1 MSIELFGKK
10 LETRKNKTTA
20 TAIALILILT
30 ISFTLVALPVTN
42 AHTPAWTVHTFSYVA
57 VTNSIIGVNQPFTI
71 VYWPAA
77 YPPTAFGAYGDRWTW
92 TLEITKPDASKETL
106 GPFTSDPVGGGWTQ
120 YTPTQ
125 VGAYSI
131 VAKMAE
137 HKIDGSP
144 NGFPPGYGPFNFGYD
159 SVNDTYLASTSNPVS
174 VTVQTAQI
182 QPWSEAPLPT
192 QYWTLPINSMN
203 RNWWSLAGNWLAG
216 AAQSNGPTTSFAYG
230 TGPESAH
237 IMWATPMW
245 DGGIM
250 DARFGETGYQ
260 TSHYEGL
267 SLTPPIILNGKIY
280 YNVQSL
286 PREGWYCLDLYTG
299 ETLYFHNTTGPVTGT
314 GGGFDY
320 SGAITGEALNFG
332 QIYNYESPNQH
343 GGMPYLWS
351 APAAVMFGPAVAPSP
366 WMMFDAYSGNYI
378 CSIANVSSS
387 GTAVY
392 GKDGSI
398 LYYNIVGTAPNQRLT
413 VWNTSRAIWYE
424 KTWSSNEYWMWRP
437 TLNKTF
443 DGNNGFSLNAS
454 IPSVSVGGSYMFGF
468 FMGGALTVRED
479 QYVIGGPSGTN
490 NEQGVKQGSLWA
502 LNLKPDANGVIN
514 PTLLWNITYTPPSSA
529 GNLTIA
535 GPTVDPEDGVFY
547 FSCSQTRQWWG
558 YSLATGQQIWGPTTP
573 EPQMNFY
580 GMQSNVYE
588 GKLFSSGYSGLL
600 IAYDIKTG
608 KQLWNYT
615 AVQEGYESPYG
626 NYPIGISVI
635 ADGKLYLTSSEHSP
649 SQPLWRGSY
658 IRCINASNGVEL
670 WKINNWGAGMGSGSG
685 AVIAD
690 GFIVSLNLYD
700 NQIYCYGKGPS
711 ATTVNIQN
719 DFITQGNSVFIKGTV
734 TDQAAGAK
742 EIAQKLGFT
751 DGVPAISDA
760 DQQAWMEHIY
770 EQQAFPANAKGV
782 QVHLTAIDPNGNSQD
797 IGYATSDLGG
807 SFGIP
812 WTPPVEGT
820 YQITATFEGSKS
832 YGSSY
837 ATTHLAVGPAS
848 ASPAASAA
856 PTSAAT
862 PTSAPTQTASPST
875 SPSIAP
881 QPTSGIPTTTYI
893 AIAAAVVIIA
903 VLAAALVLRR
913 RK

>member
-1 MSIELFGKK
+1 MKFP
-10 LETRKNKTTA
+10 RNKTIA
-20 TAIALILILT
+20 TAIASLLVLT
-30 ISFTLVALPVTN
+30 IAASLSLPAAN
-42 AHTPAWTVHTFSYVA
+42 AHTPAWTVRTWSYVA
-57 VTNSIIGVNQPFTI
+57 VTNDVIGVNQQLTI
-71 VYWPAA
+71 VYWPNA

-106 GPFTSDPVGGGWTQ
+106 GPFTSDPVGGGWAS

-125 VGAYSI
+125 VGTYSI

-137 HKIDGSP
+137 HKINGSP

-159 SVNDTYLASTSNPVS
+159 SVNDTYLASTSDAVS
-174 VTVQTAQI
+174 VTVQEAQI
-182 QPWSEAPLPT
+182 QPWPEAPLPT
-192 QYWTLPINSMN
+192 QFWTRPINSMS
-203 RNWWSLAGNWLAG
+203 REWWPLAASWLAG
-216 AAQSNGPTTSFAYG
+216 AAQNNGPTTSFAYG

-237 IMWATPMW
+237 VMWATPIW
-245 DGGIM
+245 AGGIM

-286 PREGWYCLDLYTG
+286 PRMGWYCLDLYTG
-299 ETLYFHNTTGPVTGT
+299 KTEYFHNTTGPVTGT
-314 GGGFDY
+314 GGSFDY

-351 APAAVMFGPAVAPSP
+351 APAAVMFGPPVAPSP

-378 CSIANVSSS
+378 CSIGNATQTELRQDVTAFGGYASVTTGAT

-398 LYYNIVGTAPNQRLT
+398 LYYNIVNLGNSTHPNRYLQ

-437 TLNKTF
+437 TQNKTF

-454 IPSVSVGGSYMFGF
+454 IPSVDVGGYYFFGF

-479 QYVIGGPSGTN
+479 KYVIGGPSGTN

-529 GNLTIA
+529 GNLTIQ
-535 GPTVDPEDGVFY
+535 GPTLDPEDGVFY
-547 FSCSQTRQWWG
+547 FSCGQTRQWWG
-558 YSLATGQQIWGPTTP
+558 YSLATGQLIWGPTAP

-580 GMQSNVYE
+580 GMSSNIYE
-588 GKLFSSGYSGLL
+588 GKLFSSGYSGIL

-615 AVQEGYESPYG
+615 AAQEGYESPYG
-626 NYPIGISVI
+626 NFPIGISVI

-649 SQPLWRGSY
+649 TQPLWRGSY

-670 WKINNWGAGMGSGSG
+670 WKINNWGAGMGAGSG

-690 GFIVSLNLYD
+690 GFLVSLNLYD

-711 ATTVNIQN
+711 ATTVSAPQTV
-719 DFITQGNSVFIKGTV
+719 ITQGQSVMITGTV
-734 TDQAAGAK
+734 TDQSPGAK
-742 EIAQKLGFT
+742 DT
-751 DGVPAISDA
+751 PAIA
-760 DQQAWMEHIY
+760 DDSMRAWMEY
-770 EQQAFPANAKGV
+770 LYMDQGMPTNATGV
-782 QVHLTAIDPNGNSQD
+782 EVTLDALDPNGNFVH
-797 IGYATSDLGG
+797 IGTVTSDMSGL
-807 SFGIP
+807 FKKMY
-812 WTPPVEGT
+812 TPDVPGEYTV
-820 YQITATFEGSKS
+820 IATFAGSKS
-832 YGSSY
+832 YWSSY
-837 ATTHLAVGPAS
+837 AETAIGVS
-848 ASPAASAA
+848 EA
-856 PTSAAT
+856 PL
-862 PTSAPTQTASPST
+862 PTAPPEKIVF
-875 SPSIAP
+875 P
-881 QPTSGIPTTTYI
+881 PTETYVIGIGVAIII
-893 AIAAAVVIIA
+893 AIAIVGI
-903 VLAAALVLRR
+903 LLY
-913 RK
+913 RKK